1 MNLHSIFLQKHVIFK
16 FREEVTFSFRL
27 FFSLPNV
34 ANNEKREVHVVL
46 SGGLQQTSENTFF
59 CFWI

>member
-1 MNLHSIFLQKHVIFK
+1 ML
-16 FREEVTFSFRL
+16 FSNSEKKLLSRL
-27 FFSLPNV
+27 DCFFSLPNV

-59 CFWI
+59 LFLDMMAKRRWTEH